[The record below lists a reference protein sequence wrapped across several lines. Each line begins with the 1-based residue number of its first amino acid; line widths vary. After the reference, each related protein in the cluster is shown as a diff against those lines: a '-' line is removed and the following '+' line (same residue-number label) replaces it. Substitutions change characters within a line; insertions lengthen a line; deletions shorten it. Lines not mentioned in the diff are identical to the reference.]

1 MLKYPLGSTYCVA
14 ACVCEISSRKEL
26 SCTYSLDLVSYME
39 YDALDDEA
47 MHLRIEILLLVL
59 RWVVLVHGLG
69 CLLVVVTV
77 REIHAGVMSMGN
89 PE

>member
-1 MLKYPLGSTYCVA
+1 
-14 ACVCEISSRKEL
+14 
-26 SCTYSLDLVSYME
+26 ME